1 MPERGQAAPT
11 VVAVE
16 TAPEG
21 SGVLLVRAWMHGD
34 QLVARLRWSVA
45 PESGQRAE
53 VVVGAD
59 QVTAAVRRWLAEIA
73 DGP

>member
-1 MPERGQAAPT
+1 M
-11 VVAVE
+11 
-16 TAPEG
+16 
-21 SGVLLVRAWMHGD
+21 LLVRAWMHGD

-59 QVTAAVRRWLAEIA
+59 QVEVAVHQWLTEVAADPAVPPVAPAPE
-73 DGP
+73 DES